1 MENKEKNCFGHPM
14 INLGEVPLEI
24 VRDIDNPSKRVTTLG
39 DLQVINNLRITSP
52 NGNKIYWGRGLEDS
66 FFEGKDP
73 KEEVEIENRMITN
86 SSVFHLTE
94 SDGFTEEL
102 LNDPIEMEKYMG
114 WVVRLFTSIGNSIDC
129 PLDYYSSIFMGE
141 RYNQFFLLQG
151 EELQQ

>member
-114 WVVRLFTSIGNSIDC
+114 WTIRLNTSSGIIDC
-129 PLDYYSSIFMGE
+129 PLDYYSSIFMNKE
-141 RYNQFFLLQG
+141 Q
-151 EELQQ
+151 

>member
-14 INLGEVPLEI
+14 VNLGKVPLEI
-24 VRDIDNPSKRVTTLG
+24 VKDVENPSRKVCFLG
-39 DLQVINNLRITSP
+39 NLQTINKLRITSP

-66 FFEGKDP
+66 FLEGKNP
-73 KEEVEIENRMITN
+73 KEEVKIVNRMITN

-114 WVVRLFTSIGNSIDC
+114 WVVRLMTSFGGFLDC
-129 PLDYYSSIFMGE
+129 PLDSYSSIF
-141 RYNQFFLLQG
+141 LG

>member
-24 VRDIDNPSKRVTTLG
+24 VRDIDNPSKRVITLG

-102 LNDPIEMEKYMG
+102 LRDPIEMEKYMG

-141 RYNQFFLLQG
+141 EIQLKKVS
-151 EELQQ
+151 

>member
-14 INLGEVPLEI
+14 VNLGEIPSEI
-24 VRDIDNPSKRVTTLG
+24 VRDIDNPSKTVITFE
-39 DLQVINNLRITSP
+39 DLQTINKLRITSP

-66 FFEGKDP
+66 FLEGKNP
-73 KEEVEIENRMITN
+73 KEEVKIVNRMITN

-114 WVVRLFTSIGNSIDC
+114 WVVRLMTSFGGFLDC
-129 PLDYYSSIFMGE
+129 PLDSYSLIF
-141 RYNQFFLLQG
+141 LG

>member
-14 INLGEVPLEI
+14 VNLGEVPLEI
-24 VRDIDNPSKRVTTLG
+24 VRDIDNPSRKVITFE
-39 DLQVINNLRITSP
+39 DLQTINKLRITSP

-102 LNDPIEMEKYMG
+102 LNDPIEMEKYMS
-114 WVVRLFTSIGNSIDC
+114 WVVRLFTSYGNSIDC

-141 RYNQFFLLQG
+141 
-151 EELQQ
+151 ELQQ

>member
-14 INLGEVPLEI
+14 VNLGKVPSEI
-24 VRDIDNPSKRVTTLG
+24 VRDIDNPSRKVITFE
-39 DLQVINNLRITSP
+39 DLQTINKLRITSP

-66 FFEGKDP
+66 FFEGKNP

-102 LNDPIEMEKYMG
+102 LRDPIEMEKYMG
-114 WVVRLFTSIGNSIDC
+114 WVVRLFTSYGNSIDC
-129 PLDYYSSIFMGE
+129 PLDYYLSIFMGKE
-141 RYNQFFLLQG
+141 IQLKKVS
-151 EELQQ
+151 

>member
-1 MENKEKNCFGHPM
+1 MGK
-14 INLGEVPLEI
+14 VPSEI
-24 VRDIDNPSKRVTTLG
+24 VRDIDNPSRKVITFE
-39 DLQVINNLRITSP
+39 DLQTINKLRITSP

-66 FFEGKDP
+66 FLEGKNP
-73 KEEVEIENRMITN
+73 KEEVKIVNRMITN

-102 LNDPIEMEKYMG
+102 LRDPIEMEKYMG

-141 RYNQFFLLQG
+141 
-151 EELQQ
+151 ELQQ

>member
-14 INLGEVPLEI
+14 VNLGKVPSEI
-24 VRDIDNPSKRVTTLG
+24 VRDIDNPSKTVITFE
-39 DLQVINNLRITSP
+39 DLQTINKLRITSP

-66 FFEGKDP
+66 FLEGKNP
-73 KEEVEIENRMITN
+73 KEEVKIVNRMITN

-114 WVVRLFTSIGNSIDC
+114 WVVRLMTSFGGFLDC
-129 PLDYYSSIFMGE
+129 PLDSYSLIF
-141 RYNQFFLLQG
+141 LG